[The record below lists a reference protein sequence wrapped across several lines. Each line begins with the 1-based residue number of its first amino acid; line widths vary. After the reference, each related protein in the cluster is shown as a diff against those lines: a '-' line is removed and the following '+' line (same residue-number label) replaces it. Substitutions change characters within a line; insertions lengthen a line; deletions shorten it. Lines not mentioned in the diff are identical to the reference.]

1 MAEEITLNPIPK
13 KRKPARRVVK
23 KITDSQSISQE
34 PVKKQNKF
42 KFPAINKKVFVASLF
57 SLLLLSLVTLALTKY
72 KNQFIVATIDN
83 KIITRF
89 DLNEKMA
96 QRYGQTTLDNI
107 VTFYLVKKE
116 LNDKKIVVTD
126 EDFDKKKKEI
136 EAGLGNQKLED
147 FLKQQNLNY
156 DQVVDEIKIQIGLDK
171 LLSPKIVI
179 TQDEITEYLN
189 NYGSA
194 LAGSSDEQ
202 KKAQAVKTLKD
213 QKIQEEVQN
222 LVTDLRAKAKIIK
235 YL

>member
-1 MAEEITLNPIPK
+1 MADEITLNPIPK
-13 KRKPARRVVK
+13 KRKPVRRAMK
-23 KITDSQSISQE
+23 KIIEPQDISEQASQ
-34 PVKKQNKF
+34 KQNKP
-42 KFPAINKKVFVASLF
+42 KLSTISKKVFIASLF
-57 SLLLLSLVTLALTKY
+57 SLALLSLVTLALTKY

-89 DLNEKMA
+89 ELNEKMA
-96 QRYGQTTLDNI
+96 QRYGETTLDNI

-116 LNDKKIVVTD
+116 LRDKKIVVTD
-126 EDFDKKKKEI
+126 QEFESKKKEI
-136 EAGLGNQKLED
+136 ETGLGNQKLED

-171 LLSPKIVI
+171 LLSPQIVV
-179 TQDEITEYLN
+179 TQDEITEYLK

-194 LAGSSDEQ
+194 LAGSSEAE
-202 KKAQAVKTLKD
+202 KKAQAEKTLRD

-222 LVTDLRAKAKIIK
+222 LVTQLRTKAKIIK